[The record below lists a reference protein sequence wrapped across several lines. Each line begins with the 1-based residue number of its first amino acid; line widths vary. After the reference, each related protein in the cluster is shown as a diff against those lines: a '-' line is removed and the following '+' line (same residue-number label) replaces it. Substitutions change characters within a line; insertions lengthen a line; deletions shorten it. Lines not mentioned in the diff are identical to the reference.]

1 MSAAHKH
8 PLDYVLFDTHHYN
21 SVRELRP
28 RGLLLTRMLKQGMD
42 ISCQRDGWTPLNY
55 CIRHGYNAWMKLLFD
70 YSDVNVNAKQQQN
83 GLHPVLAAAA
93 ACGNTQS
100 A

>member
-1 MSAAHKH
+1 M
-8 PLDYVLFDTHHYN
+8 DYVLFDTHHY
-21 SVRELRP
+21 SAMRELRQ
-28 RGLLLTRMLKQGMD
+28 RDVLLTRMLQLGLD
-42 ISCQRDGWTPLNY
+42 VNGQRDGWSSLNY
-55 CIRHGYNAWMKLLFD
+55 CIRHGYNAWVTLLID
-70 YSDVNVNAKQQQN
+70 HVNVTQQQN